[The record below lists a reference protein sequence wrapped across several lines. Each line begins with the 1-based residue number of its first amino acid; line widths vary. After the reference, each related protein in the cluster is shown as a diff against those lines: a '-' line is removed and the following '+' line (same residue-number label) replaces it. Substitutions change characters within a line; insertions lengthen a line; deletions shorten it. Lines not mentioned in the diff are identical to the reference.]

1 MAVQI
6 FMFVSDGN
14 EQAEPSQTYEKDLS
28 TVDEVMTPA
37 NLVQNHDEFINA
49 VKLRLTKL
57 EVIPFLCTC
66 WLLFV
71 ISSYA
76 SWNSLVN
83 LHPTNRVDLLKLP

>member
-1 MAVQI
+1 MLCRVLKDCLAVQI

-49 VKLRLTKL
+49 IKLRLTKL
-57 EVIPFLCTC
+57 EVIPFYVLADHS
-66 WLLFV
+66 LLSAHMHHG
-71 ISSYA
+71 I
-76 SWNSLVN
+76 
-83 LHPTNRVDLLKLP
+83 LL